1 MSERPSV
8 EQAVQARLGVLV
20 DTLRASARYALLGDA
35 DAVHDTRVACRRS
48 RALLPVLVWVPE
60 GDLDLVAG
68 ELTWLRRALGISRD
82 AEVIT
87 RRLEASGGVP
97 DALAAAL
104 VNPPVR
110 THVDPARVDLL
121 VSELALI
128 GARPVPGLTVSD
140 TLHDWVAPEQAALV
154 RRVQRA
160 QARPTDAAWHGV
172 RRAAKRVRYLAEAL
186 EPAYGKPARRLAR
199 RTGDLAELLGER
211 QDAAV
216 TRDLLLTVADEPGI
230 AARLSAESE
239 AIAVVDEAFPEAWA
253 RVERAWARVETQPAE
268 SSGG

>member
-8 EQAVQARLGVLV
+8 EKAVQTRLRVLV

-60 GDLDLVAG
+60 GDLDMVAG

-82 AEVIT
+82 SEVIT

-97 DALAAAL
+97 DVLAEAL
-104 VNPPVR
+104 VHQPVR
-110 THVDPARVDLL
+110 VAVDSARVDLL

-128 GARPVPGLTVSD
+128 AARPVPGLAGGD
-140 TLHDWVAPEQAALV
+140 TLHDWVAPEQANLV

-186 EPAYGKPARRLAR
+186 EPAYGKPARRLAT
-199 RTGDLAELLGER
+199 RTADLAEALGER
-211 QDAAV
+211 QDAVV
-216 TRDLLLTVADEPGI
+216 TRDLLRTVANEPGI
-230 AARLSAESE
+230 TARLAAETE
-239 AIAVVDEAFPEAWA
+239 AIATVDAAFPEAWA
-253 RVERAWARVETQPAE
+253 RLERAWARVQADAVAA
-268 SSGG
+268 GGG